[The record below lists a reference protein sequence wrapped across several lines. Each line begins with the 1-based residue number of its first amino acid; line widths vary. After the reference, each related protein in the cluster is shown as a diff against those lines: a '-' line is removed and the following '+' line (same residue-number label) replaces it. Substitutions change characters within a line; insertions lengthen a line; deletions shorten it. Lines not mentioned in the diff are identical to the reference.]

1 MNSKILIGGL
11 LAGAAIG
18 TAVGLLLSPATRAAT
33 KQKLKKGARILTDSL
48 GGAENLKGTF
58 NRGVDEV
65 AGKGKRVIDSTS
77 ERVKV

>member
-18 TAVGLLLSPATRAAT
+18 VAIGLLLSPSTSAKT
-33 KQKLKKGARILTDSL
+33 KEKLMTGARRLKNSL
-48 GGAENLKGTF
+48 GGMETF
-58 NRGVDEV
+58 KESFNHGVDEV
-65 AGKGKRVIDSTS
+65 ANRGKQVIDSTS